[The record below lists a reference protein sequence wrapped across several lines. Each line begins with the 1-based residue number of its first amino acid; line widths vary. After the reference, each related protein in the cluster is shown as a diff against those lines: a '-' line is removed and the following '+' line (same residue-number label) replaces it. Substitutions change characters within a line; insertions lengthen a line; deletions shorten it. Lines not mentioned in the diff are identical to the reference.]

1 MFGIKNKL
9 KGKIIDSSKSKLQ
22 CKINQIDS
30 LLRLSINT
38 PEFTKWHRDTLAAL
52 RNIFGEKSI
61 QTSEFSQI
69 DFDPFPEETDQVF
82 SEQEIN
88 EAFWAG
94 LDRARA
100 ILMSMVDELEDF
112 WTVILWKKMD
122 FQS

>member
-1 MFGIKNKL
+1 MFVIKNKL
-9 KGKIIDSSKSKLQ
+9 KEKIIDSSKSKLQ

-52 RNIFGEKSI
+52 RNISGEKSI
-61 QTSEFSQI
+61 QTSKFSQI

>member
-1 MFGIKNKL
+1 MFVIKNKL
-9 KGKIIDSSKSKLQ
+9 KEKIIDSSKSKLQ

-52 RNIFGEKSI
+52 RNISGEKSI
-61 QTSEFSQI
+61 QTSKFSQI
-69 DFDPFPEETDQVF
+69 DFNPFPEETDQVF

>member
-52 RNIFGEKSI
+52 RNISGEKSI